1 MSFGSWVWSWVKR
14 VRGVSNYIVGLCE
27 SVAMLMGRL
36 WGGDKGCEG
45 IGSGRVGR
53 VSMAQAP
60 PRFPLSACA
69 WMGFHK
75 IVFKSLEVTRSH
87 WKSLEVTGTIEMD
100 DIGTNT

>member
-14 VRGVSNYIVGLCE
+14 VRGVSNYIVGSCK
-27 SVAMLMGRL
+27 SVAMHMGRL

-60 PRFPLSACA
+60 PRFPLRARAAHTYSPGPSAHEA
-69 WMGFHK
+69 KAKKRNFLSQRG
-75 IVFKSLEVTRSH
+75 
-87 WKSLEVTGTIEMD
+87 
-100 DIGTNT
+100 